1 MCLTCPLPPP
11 SARVHADPPAPSP
24 RLQGDLAEAAV
35 RKDMGSAKELLGRK
49 RHQDHLLGDLGQ
61 VIPLGTLI
69 SLSIGSR
76 QSFLGDRGWR
86 PQ

>member
-35 RKDMGSAKELLGRK
+35 RKDMGSAQETVGEKEASG
-49 RHQDHLLGDLGQ
+49 
-61 VIPLGTLI
+61 
-69 SLSIGSR
+69 SLAG
-76 QSFLGDRGWR
+76 
-86 PQ
+86 